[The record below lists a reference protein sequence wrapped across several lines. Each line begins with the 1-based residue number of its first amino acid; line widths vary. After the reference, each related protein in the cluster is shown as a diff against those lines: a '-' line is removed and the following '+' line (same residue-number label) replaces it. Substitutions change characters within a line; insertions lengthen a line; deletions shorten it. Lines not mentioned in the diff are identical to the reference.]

1 MRMEVDPVAADP
13 REQAP
18 WYLKLATLLALIF
31 CFELGVFLLIFPW
44 ATDWRL
50 NFFSNLPMWNS
61 PYFRGAVSGLGML
74 NIYISLSEV
83 MRLRR
88 RAREE

>member
-1 MRMEVDPVAADP
+1 MKMDIEPTLIDSG
-13 REQAP
+13 EQAP

-61 PYFRGAVSGLGML
+61 PYFRGAVSGLGLL

-83 MRLRR
+83 IRLKRR
-88 RAREE
+88 PREE